1 MTIVAAIA
9 APFVAGATRLVT
21 GVTANWIGC
30 PPSTEQR
37 IYFANHT
44 SHGDFLLI
52 WTALPPR
59 LRATT
64 RPVAGSDYWCSGRV
78 RRFVGQ
84 DVFNAVLV
92 DRAPPKTATGR
103 WDPLSP
109 IRDAL
114 ASGVSLIIFPEGTRN
129 MTDAPLL
136 PFKSGIYYLA
146 AAFPKVPLV
155 PTWIENVGR
164 VLPKGEVLPVPL
176 LCSIRFGTPL
186 LLGETE
192 HKGHFLT
199 RSEQSLRS
207 LADVNAHDAAQEIA
221 A

>member
-1 MTIVAAIA
+1 MPLTALDAGLAAVGLRAATSDVRPLAGRLAGARRLMAYQVAADRSRSSAVGRDARAFDMTIVAAIA

-92 DRAPPKTATGR
+92 DRDPPKTATGR
-103 WDPLSP
+103 W
-109 IRDAL
+109 IR
-114 ASGVSLIIFPEGTRN
+114 
-129 MTDAPLL
+129 
-136 PFKSGIYYLA
+136 
-146 AAFPKVPLV
+146 
-155 PTWIENVGR
+155 
-164 VLPKGEVLPVPL
+164 
-176 LCSIRFGTPL
+176 
-186 LLGETE
+186 
-192 HKGHFLT
+192 
-199 RSEQSLRS
+199 
-207 LADVNAHDAAQEIA
+207 
-221 A
+221 